1 MKIKQLNEKLTVQ
14 MFKNV
19 FDKTCN
25 EIEKFVSNNLKV
37 LNKINPNIVKMMVK
51 KIDGLLNELNK
62 LNKKLKKMINDE
74 TSILDYPE
82 LKEEA
87 EKGIIRLIKLKRNL
101 KKIVGE
107 IDKIEVERYFIDD
120 LKNELN
126 VYVDDINKEIKFLA
140 SYFNDNMDELNKKLK
155 KEIGVVLTK
164 IKIEEE

>member
-1 MKIKQLNEKLTVQ
+1 
-14 MFKNV
+14 
-19 FDKTCN
+19 
-25 EIEKFVSNNLKV
+25 
-37 LNKINPNIVKMMVK
+37 MVK
-51 KIDGLLNELNK
+51 KIDELLNELNK